1 MKRVSFYLITAAVM
15 ALVACSS
22 NSRHD
27 RDNDNDEDSGD
38 KQEQVMPSKTNFS
51 KIENLPTGIEAV
63 FGKTPSKNNGFY
75 KFSFPRT
82 DLKVVADG
90 ITIDPR
96 LAFTSWFAFMPAKD
110 SSKAM
115 LMGDIVLLES
125 ELPAV
130 EKKLAEEGIEITAIH
145 NHLIGESPKVM
156 YLHVGGMGNPVDL
169 SNKLK
174 AALALTAT
182 PMQAT
187 FKDQAGQV
195 DWSNI
200 EQIIGLK
207 GKQNGPILSFG
218 IPRKEKITEDGMELP
233 SGFGISTGI
242 AFQKSGNKT
251 AITGDFVLMADEVNP
266 VAKALIQHGITVT
279 AIHNHMLTDNPRLF
293 MMHFWAVDDPEALA
307 RGLKAALDKTNSQM

>member
-1 MKRVSFYLITAAVM
+1 MKRLPFYLIAAATMVL
-15 ALVACSS
+15 AACSS
-22 NSRHD
+22 NSRHG
-27 RDNDNDEDSGD
+27 RDNDNDEDSGN
-38 KQEQVMPSKTNFS
+38 KEQVMPSKTDFS
-51 KIENLPTGIEAV
+51 KIETLPAGIEAV
-63 FGKTPSKNNGFY
+63 FGKAPSKNNGFY

-96 LAFTSWFAFMPAKD
+96 LAFTSWFAFMPTSD

-115 LMGDIVLLES
+115 LMGDMVLLES

-130 EKKLAEEGIEITAIH
+130 EKKLTEEGIEITAIH

-174 AALALTAT
+174 AALTLTAT

-187 FKDQAGQV
+187 FKDQTGQV
-195 DWSNI
+195 NWGNV
-200 EQIIGLK
+200 EQIMGLK
-207 GKQNGPILSFG
+207 GKQNGPILSFS
-218 IPRKEKITEDGMELP
+218 IPRKEKTTEDGMEIP
-233 SGFGISTGI
+233 SRFGISTGI
-242 AFQKSGNKT
+242 AFQKVGNKT

-266 VAKALIQHGITVT
+266 VAKALIQNGITVT
-279 AIHNHMLTDNPRLF
+279 AIHNHMLTDSPRLF
-293 MMHFWAVDDPEALA
+293 MMHFWAIGDPETLA
-307 RGLKAALDKTNSQM
+307 KGLKAALDKTNSQM